1 MSTSVRALTKEEVKS
16 KYINDLDKQKYK
28 AKRNEADCY
37 NWDKGRRIGTR
48 VAKHKQRQP
57 HWRSK

>member
-28 AKRNEADCY
+28 AKRNEADLY
-37 NWDKGRRIGTR
+37 LWDKGRMVGRKA
-48 VAKHKQRQP
+48 VKHKQRQP
-57 HWRSK
+57 YWRAK